1 MALIIDA
8 NPGPYRPGSQV
19 SGSVLLQGK
28 DTVDVESIQIV
39 FTGRCKTKV
48 TEKGS
53 NNSRTHHRGRITLF
67 RYQQVLFTGPYTLQP
82 PHQWPFQFR
91 FPERCNTR
99 GGANFKHPSSLF
111 DDNMHQELPPSFTFR
126 GSAWMG
132 PDIDSFV
139 GYELEVLL
147 VKSSSIRG
155 IIQVT
160 KNLTMK
166 AYRQEPNPDPQ
177 LAYFSQQWTVQSMY
191 LLPEYQ
197 ERKPT
202 FGEKLKGKLH
212 SGKMPKSHYVLT
224 ALVPTV
230 GVLSQPL
237 PLVLGAT
244 YDEDRSTT
252 TTAPTVFLRKV
263 VVSATLR
270 TVVRCASGSM
280 WSTADVIEETNDE
293 YIIGQRDFSAQ
304 ALKMSDRMEIDPLM
318 SLSLRTSMLAPMTP
332 TFQTFN
338 IYRSYGI
345 KVVMVTECGKQK
357 RSSTFTKPKFLIL
370 PADSLP
376 GTPVCAA
383 DEAVL
388 EVDLI
393 ETEELPSLPSYEAAI
408 KS

>member
-1 MALIIDA
+1 MSLIIDT

-28 DTVDVESIQIV
+28 DGLDVESIQIV

-48 TEKGS
+48 TEKGA

-82 PHQWPFQFR
+82 PHQWPFKFQ
-91 FPERCNTR
+91 FPERCHTR
-99 GGANFKHPSSLF
+99 GGANFKHPSKFF
-111 DDNMHQELPPSFTFR
+111 DDNMHQDLPSSFSYG

-139 GYELEVLL
+139 SYELEVLL

-160 KNLTMK
+160 KNLTMRG
-166 AYRQEPNPDPQ
+166 YRQEPNPNPQ

-197 ERKPT
+197 DRKPT

-212 SGKMPKSHYVLT
+212 CGKMPKSHYVLT

-230 GVLSQPL
+230 GVMNQPL

-252 TTAPTVFLRKV
+252 TTPPAVLLRKV
-263 VVSATLR
+263 VVTAEVR
-270 TVVRCASGSM
+270 TVVRCAAGSM
-280 WSTADVIEETNDE
+280 WSTADVIEQTNDE
-293 YIIGQRDFSAQ
+293 CMIGQKDFSAQ
-304 ALKMSDRMEIDPLM
+304 AIKMSDRMEVNSLM
-318 SLSLRTSMLAPMTP
+318 SLSLRKSILTPLTP
-332 TFQTFN
+332 TFRTFN

-345 KVVMVTECGKQK
+345 KVVVVTECGKQK
-357 RSSTFTKPKFLIL
+357 RSSTFTKIKFVIL
-370 PADSLP
+370 PADSAPTTAL
-376 GTPVCAA
+376 CAA

-388 EVDLI
+388 EVDPI
-393 ETEELPSLPSYEAAI
+393 ETEHLSNLPSYEAAT

>member
-1 MALIIDA
+1 MALIIDT

-28 DTVDVESIQIV
+28 DRLDVESIQMV

-48 TEKGS
+48 TEKGAS
-53 NNSRTHHRGRITLF
+53 NSRTHHRGRITLF

-82 PHQWPFQFR
+82 PHQWPFNFQ

-99 GGANFKHPSSLF
+99 GGAIFKHPSTLF
-111 DDNMHQELPPSFTFR
+111 DDNMHQELPPSFNY
-126 GSAWMG
+126 GDIAWTG

-147 VKSSSIRG
+147 VKSSSMRG

-160 KNLTMK
+160 KDLTMEP
-166 AYRQEPNPDPQ
+166 YRQEPNSDAQ
-177 LAYFSQQWTVQSMY
+177 LAYLSQQWTVQSMY

-202 FGEKLKGKLH
+202 FGEKLKGKVH

-230 GVLSQPL
+230 GILSQPL

-252 TTAPTVFLRKV
+252 TTAPAVFLRKV
-263 VVSATLR
+263 VVTVALR
-270 TVVRCASGSM
+270 TVVRCATGSM
-280 WSTADVIEETNDE
+280 WSTADVIEETSDE

-304 ALKMSDRMEIDPLM
+304 ALEMSDRMQIDSLM
-318 SLSLRTSMLAPMTP
+318 SLSLRRSMLAPMTP
-332 TFQTFN
+332 TFRTFN

-345 KVVMVTECGKQK
+345 KVVVVTECGKQK
-357 RSSTFTKPKFLIL
+357 RPSTFTKPKFIIL

-376 GTPVCAA
+376 TTAVCAA
-383 DEAVL
+383 DEVAL
-388 EVDLI
+388 QVDPI
-393 ETEELPSLPSYEAAI
+393 ETEELSNLPSYEAAI